1 MCIFILYVRYTY
13 NCWQKR
19 QHTLRTETETYSQF
33 SIRKTLRGFF
43 KILCP
48 DSPLIYICVSDSTKC
63 VTCALSIPVGAAG
76 GSLCAAGEHD
86 LHTGWIMN
94 KRATC
99 RRTGTL
105 RIRHE
110 LPAVSGNTWEGMKGA
125 RGSRQA
131 GVWLVPLQCQ
141 VEHCAQLLGKYCDFI
156 WVRLTLSLKHAT
168 YERFAKLDKEQGRA
182 AYVCMR
188 VCVCGPGKCVFQFHL
203 ICLSTQSEM
212 SESN

>member
-86 LHTGWIMN
+86 LHTG
-94 KRATC
+94 
-99 RRTGTL
+99 
-105 RIRHE
+105 
-110 LPAVSGNTWEGMKGA
+110 
-125 RGSRQA
+125 
-131 GVWLVPLQCQ
+131 
-141 VEHCAQLLGKYCDFI
+141 
-156 WVRLTLSLKHAT
+156 
-168 YERFAKLDKEQGRA
+168 
-182 AYVCMR
+182 
-188 VCVCGPGKCVFQFHL
+188 
-203 ICLSTQSEM
+203 
-212 SESN
+212 